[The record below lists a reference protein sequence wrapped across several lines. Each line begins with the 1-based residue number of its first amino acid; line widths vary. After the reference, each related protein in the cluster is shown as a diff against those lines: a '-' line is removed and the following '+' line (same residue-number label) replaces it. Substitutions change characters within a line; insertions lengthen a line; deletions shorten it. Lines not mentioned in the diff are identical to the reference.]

1 MCFQESLLWKPQL
14 QGQPACLPQHRD
26 GAHRDLSPG
35 FSYEVAFN
43 KNNNLRY
50 KDPVTTPKTE

>member
-1 MCFQESLLWKPQL
+1 MCLQESLLWKPQL
-14 QGQPACLPQHRD
+14 QGQLAWLPQHRD

-35 FSYEVAFN
+35 LSYEVVFN